1 MPETVNGQ
9 TAGRAERTEQRI
21 VSAAEALFRTRG
33 YRGTALTAVAA
44 AAGGWYRTATTASS
58 LLRRVSVF
66 AAGSRELMERIGP
79 LLAVSAEA
87 EPTEPTVAEAARAAR
102 AVTFAGI
109 RHVWE
114 RLRADDPLHPEVD
127 LDWVIT
133 TATPLSTPDTYLVL
147 ALHRQL
153 ELLAPGG

>member
-44 AAGGWYRTATTASS
+44 AAGVAPRTVYVRFGTKAALFLRVLDVARVGDTAPIDVAVHDWYRTATTAPS
-58 LLRRVSVF
+58 LLRRVSAF

-79 LLAVSAEA
+79 LLAVSA
-87 EPTEPTVAEAARAAR
+87 VA
-102 AVTFAGI
+102 
-109 RHVWE
+109 
-114 RLRADDPLHPEVD
+114 
-127 LDWVIT
+127 
-133 TATPLSTPDTYLVL
+133 
-147 ALHRQL
+147 
-153 ELLAPGG
+153 